1 MDEHDEERARL
12 ELAMAGTLLGL
23 CDWDM
28 VSGQTVFN
36 ERWAENLG
44 YSLDE
49 LQPTTIDTWMAFAH
63 PDDLAGAMGAA
74 IQAHI
79 SGDTDHCDVEARM
92 RHRDGHWVWLHYR
105 GKIVERADDG
115 TPLRMVGTH
124 EDITERVERE
134 RSLREAGSIFRNSLE
149 GIAMM
154 DADEVITSV
163 NPAFATITGWPAG
176 EVIGVSLNDIRTH
189 STDPA
194 ESARLR
200 EIARSETGL
209 RVQRDFLR
217 PDGTAVPVLL
227 SVNRVL
233 DNRGEITGFVAQLAD
248 LGERIQQEQDRL
260 DRVLFFDQNTGLPN
274 RRSFRD
280 QLTVEL
286 RSLRMTPRTS
296 ALLLLNLDGFKSI
309 SDAFGHEAG
318 ELVMAIISDRLRSRL
333 QPSDIIARVS
343 DDEFAILLG
352 GILSL
357 EGAESMAQSLLDA
370 LADVCHVPG
379 AGDVYVTACIGVL
392 ALPEGAATAEQ
403 ALQRATAALHAA
415 KSAGPGSLRHHV
427 ENFVAE
433 TRARFVRVA
442 QLRQGWLD
450 GEFRLDYQPFYEV
463 STGELK
469 GAEALMRWKS
479 SLLGPVPPS
488 EFIPIAEEVG
498 MIGQLGSW
506 AIEEACRQGAA
517 WRRDGLDLRVS
528 VNVSAQQLLTDGFVS
543 LVQNALTEWHLP
555 ADRLILELTE
565 STLLNAPG
573 DAIEIL
579 TQLGAMDVRLA
590 IDDFGTGYSSFAYLR
605 KYPLDKLKIDRSF
618 IVDLE
623 ERPDARSIVAAI
635 IDMGHHLDLMVLAE
649 GVETHGQLEILRD
662 LGCDFYQGFLSS
674 PAVSAQAL
682 LALAQAD

>member
-1 MDEHDEERARL
+1 MDEQGEERARL
-12 ELAMAGTLLGL
+12 EWAMAGTRLGL
-23 CDWDM
+23 WDWDM
-28 VSGQTVFN
+28 VSGLTVFN
-36 ERWAENLG
+36 ERWAEIVG
-44 YSLDE
+44 YTLDE

-63 PDDLAGAMGAA
+63 PDDLAGSSAA

-79 SGDTDHCDVEARM
+79 SGDADHYDVEARM
-92 RHRDGHWVWLHYR
+92 RHRDGHWVWVHDR
-105 GKIVERADDG
+105 GQIVERADDG

-163 NPAFATITGWPAG
+163 NPAFTTITGWPAG

-209 RVQRDFLR
+209 RVQRNFLG
-217 PDGTAVPVLL
+217 PDGTQVPVLL

-248 LGERIQQEQDRL
+248 LGERIQQEQERL
-260 DRVLFFDQNTGLPN
+260 DRVLYFDQTTGLPN

-286 RSLRMTPRTS
+286 RSLRMTHRTS

-309 SDAFGHEAG
+309 NDAFGHEAG
-318 ELVMAIISDRLRSRL
+318 ELVMAIIADRLRSRL
-333 QPSDIIARVS
+333 QPSDAIARVS
-343 DDEFAILLG
+343 GDEFAILLG

-357 EGAESMAQSLLDA
+357 EGAESTAQSLLDA

-379 AGDVYVTACIGVL
+379 AGDVYVTACIGAL

-427 ENFVAE
+427 EDFVAAKRE
-433 TRARFVRVA
+433 RVVRAA

-450 GEFRLDYQPFYEV
+450 GEFRLDYQPFYEI

-469 GAEALMRWKS
+469 GAEALMRWNS

-488 EFIPIAEEVG
+488 EFIPLAEEVG
-498 MIGQLGSW
+498 LIGQLGSW
-506 AIEEACRQGAA
+506 AIEEACRQAAA
-517 WRRDGLDLRVS
+517 WRRDGLDICVS
-528 VNVSAQQLLTDGFVS
+528 VNVSAQQFVTDGFVS
-543 LVQNALTEWHLP
+543 LVRNALTEWHLP

-579 TQLGAMDVRLA
+579 TQLGAMGVRLA

-635 IDMGHHLDLMVLAE
+635 IDMGHHLGLMVLAE
-649 GVETHGQLEILRD
+649 GVETHGQLEILGD
-662 LGCDFYQGFLSS
+662 LECNLYQGFLTS

-682 LALAQAD
+682 RALAQAD

>member
-23 CDWDM
+23 WDWDM

-36 ERWAENLG
+36 ERWAEIVG

-63 PDDLAGAMGAA
+63 PDDLAGSNAA

-79 SGDTDHCDVEARM
+79 SGDTDHYDVEARM
-92 RHRDGHWVWLHYR
+92 RHRDGHWVWVHDR

-115 TPLRMVGTH
+115 TPLRMVGTS

-163 NPAFATITGWPAG
+163 NPAFATITGRPAG

-227 SVNRVL
+227 SVSRVL

-248 LGERIQQEQDRL
+248 LGEQIQQEQDRL

-415 KSAGPGSLRHHV
+415 KNAGPGSLRHHV

-528 VNVSAQQLLTDGFVS
+528 VNVSAQQLVTDGFVS

>member
-1 MDEHDEERARL
+1 MT
-12 ELAMAGTLLGL
+12 GTRLGL
-23 CDWDM
+23 WDWDM

-36 ERWAENLG
+36 ERWAEIVG

-63 PDDLAGAMGAA
+63 PDDLAGSSAA

-79 SGDTDHCDVEARM
+79 SGDADHYDVEARM
-92 RHRDGHWVWLHYR
+92 RHRDGHWVWVHDR
-105 GKIVERADDG
+105 GRIVERADDG

-163 NPAFATITGWPAG
+163 NPAFTTITGWPAG
-176 EVIGVSLNDIRTH
+176 EVKGVSLNDIRTH

-209 RVQRDFLR
+209 RVQRNFLG
-217 PDGTAVPVLL
+217 PDGTQVPVLL
-227 SVNRVL
+227 SVSRVL

-260 DRVLFFDQNTGLPN
+260 DRVLYFDQTTGLAN

-286 RSLRMTPRTS
+286 RSLRMTRRTS
-296 ALLLLNLDGFKSI
+296 ALLLLDLDGFKSI
-309 SDAFGHEAG
+309 NDAFGHEAG
-318 ELVMAIISDRLRSRL
+318 ELVMTIIADRLRSRL
-333 QPSDIIARVS
+333 QPSDVIARVS
-343 DDEFAILLG
+343 GDEFAILLG

-379 AGDVYVTACIGVL
+379 AGDVYVTACIGAL

-427 ENFVAE
+427 EDFVAE
-433 TRARFVRVA
+433 TRERVVRVA

-469 GAEALMRWKS
+469 GAEALMRWNS
-479 SLLGPVPPS
+479 SLLGNVPPS
-488 EFIPIAEEVG
+488 EFIPLAEEVG
-498 MIGQLGSW
+498 LIGQLGAW

-528 VNVSAQQLLTDGFVS
+528 VNVSAQQLVTDGFVS
-543 LVQNALTEWHLP
+543 LVQNALTEWNLP

-579 TQLGAMDVRLA
+579 AQLGAMGVRLA

-618 IVDLE
+618 IVDLA

-635 IDMGHHLDLMVLAE
+635 IDLGHHLDLMVLAE
-649 GVETHGQLEILRD
+649 GVETHGQLEILGD
-662 LGCDFYQGFLSS
+662 LGCDLYQGFLSS

>member
-1 MDEHDEERARL
+1 MDEQGEERARL
-12 ELAMAGTLLGL
+12 EWAMAGTRLGL
-23 CDWDM
+23 WDWDM
-28 VSGQTVFN
+28 VSGLTVFN
-36 ERWAENLG
+36 ERWAEIVG
-44 YSLDE
+44 YTLDE

-63 PDDLAGAMGAA
+63 PDDLAGSSAA

-79 SGDTDHCDVEARM
+79 SGDADHYDVEARM
-92 RHRDGHWVWLHYR
+92 RHRDGHWVWVHDR
-105 GKIVERADDG
+105 GQIVERADDG

-163 NPAFATITGWPAG
+163 NPAFTTITGWPAG

-209 RVQRDFLR
+209 RVQRNFLG
-217 PDGTAVPVLL
+217 PDGTQVPVLL

-233 DNRGEITGFVAQLAD
+233 DNRGETTGFVAQLAD
-248 LGERIQQEQDRL
+248 LGERIQQEQERL
-260 DRVLFFDQNTGLPN
+260 DRVLYFDQTTGLPN

-286 RSLRMTPRTS
+286 RSLRMTHRTS

-309 SDAFGHEAG
+309 NDAFGHEAG
-318 ELVMAIISDRLRSRL
+318 ELVMAIIADRLRSRL
-333 QPSDIIARVS
+333 QPSDAIARVS
-343 DDEFAILLG
+343 GDEFAILLG

-357 EGAESMAQSLLDA
+357 EGAESTAQSLLDA

-379 AGDVYVTACIGVL
+379 AGDVYVTACIGAL

-427 ENFVAE
+427 EDFVAAKRE
-433 TRARFVRVA
+433 RVVRAA

-450 GEFRLDYQPFYEV
+450 GEFRLDYQPFYEI

-469 GAEALMRWKS
+469 GSEALMRWNS

-488 EFIPIAEEVG
+488 EFIPLAEEVG
-498 MIGQLGSW
+498 LIGQLGSW
-506 AIEEACRQGAA
+506 AIEEACRQAAA
-517 WRRDGLDLRVS
+517 WRRDGLDICVS
-528 VNVSAQQLLTDGFVS
+528 VNVSAQQFVTDGFVS
-543 LVQNALTEWHLP
+543 LVRNALTEWHLP

-579 TQLGAMDVRLA
+579 TQLGAMGVRLA

-635 IDMGHHLDLMVLAE
+635 IDMGHHLGLMVLAE
-649 GVETHGQLEILRD
+649 GVETHGQLEILGD
-662 LGCDFYQGFLSS
+662 LECNLYQGFLTS

-682 LALAQAD
+682 RALAQAD

>member
-1 MDEHDEERARL
+1 MDEQGEERARL
-12 ELAMAGTLLGL
+12 EWAMAGTRLGL
-23 CDWDM
+23 WDWDM
-28 VSGQTVFN
+28 VSGLTVFN
-36 ERWAENLG
+36 ERWAEIVG
-44 YSLDE
+44 YTLDE

-63 PDDLAGAMGAA
+63 PDDLAGSSAA

-79 SGDTDHCDVEARM
+79 SGDADHYDVEARM
-92 RHRDGHWVWLHYR
+92 RHRDGHWVWVHDR
-105 GKIVERADDG
+105 GQIVERADDG

-163 NPAFATITGWPAG
+163 NPAFTTITGWPAG

-209 RVQRDFLR
+209 RVQRNFLG
-217 PDGTAVPVLL
+217 PDGTQVPVLL

-233 DNRGEITGFVAQLAD
+233 DNRGETTGFVAQLAD
-248 LGERIQQEQDRL
+248 LGERIQQEQERL
-260 DRVLFFDQNTGLPN
+260 DRVLYFDQTTGLPN

-286 RSLRMTPRTS
+286 RSLRMTHRTS

-309 SDAFGHEAG
+309 NDAFGHEAG
-318 ELVMAIISDRLRSRL
+318 ELVMAIIADRLRSRL
-333 QPSDIIARVS
+333 QPSDAIARVS
-343 DDEFAILLG
+343 GDEFAILLG

-357 EGAESMAQSLLDA
+357 EGAESTAQSLLDA

-379 AGDVYVTACIGVL
+379 AGDVYVTACIGAL

-427 ENFVAE
+427 EDFVAAKRE
-433 TRARFVRVA
+433 RVVRAA

-450 GEFRLDYQPFYEV
+450 GEFRLDYQPFYEI

-469 GAEALMRWKS
+469 GAEALMRWNS

-488 EFIPIAEEVG
+488 EFIPLAEEVG
-498 MIGQLGSW
+498 LIGQLGSW
-506 AIEEACRQGAA
+506 AIEEACRQAAA
-517 WRRDGLDLRVS
+517 WRRDGLDICVS
-528 VNVSAQQLLTDGFVS
+528 VNVSAQQFVTDGFVS
-543 LVQNALTEWHLP
+543 LVRNALTEWHLP

-579 TQLGAMDVRLA
+579 TQLGAMGVRLA

-635 IDMGHHLDLMVLAE
+635 IDMGHHLGLMVLAE
-649 GVETHGQLEILRD
+649 GVETHGQLEILGD
-662 LGCDFYQGFLSS
+662 LECNLYQGFLTS

-682 LALAQAD
+682 RALAQAD

>member
-1 MDEHDEERARL
+1 MDEYGEERARL
-12 ELAMAGTLLGL
+12 ELAMAGTRLGL
-23 CDWDM
+23 WDWDM

-36 ERWAENLG
+36 ERWAEIVG
-44 YSLDE
+44 YTLDE
-49 LQPTTIDTWMAFAH
+49 LQPTTIETWMAFAH
-63 PDDLAGAMGAA
+63 PDDLAGSNAA
-74 IQAHI
+74 IQAHTA
-79 SGDTDHCDVEARM
+79 GDADHYDVEARM
-92 RHRDGHWVWLHYR
+92 RHRDGHWVWVHDR
-105 GKIVERADDG
+105 GQIVERADDG

-163 NPAFATITGWPAG
+163 NPAFTTITGWPAG
-176 EVIGVSLNDIRTH
+176 EIVGVSLNDIRTH

-200 EIARSETGL
+200 EITRSETGL

-217 PDGTAVPVLL
+217 PDGTQVPVLL
-227 SVNRVL
+227 SVSRVL

-248 LGERIQQEQDRL
+248 LGERVQQEQERL
-260 DRVLFFDQNTGLPN
+260 DRVLYFDQTTGLPN

-286 RSLRMTPRTS
+286 RSLRMTHRTS

-309 SDAFGHEAG
+309 NDAFGHEAG

-333 QPSDIIARVS
+333 QPSDVIARVAG
-343 DDEFAILLG
+343 DEFAILLG

-357 EGAESMAQSLLDA
+357 EGAESTAQALLDA

-379 AGDVYVTACIGVL
+379 AGDVYVTACVGAL

-427 ENFVAE
+427 EDFVAE
-433 TRARFVRVA
+433 TRERVVRVA

-469 GAEALMRWKS
+469 GAEALMRWNS

-498 MIGQLGSW
+498 LIGQLGSW

-517 WRRDGLDLRVS
+517 WRRDGLDLCVS
-528 VNVSAQQLLTDGFVS
+528 VNVSAQQLVTDGFVS
-543 LVQNALTEWHLP
+543 LVQHALAERHLP
-555 ADRLILELTE
+555 ADRIILELTE

-579 TQLGAMDVRLA
+579 TQLGAMGVRLA

-605 KYPLDKLKIDRSF
+605 KYPLDTLKIDRSF

-649 GVETHGQLEILRD
+649 GVETHGQLEILGD
-662 LGCDFYQGFLSS
+662 LGCDLYQGFLSS

>member
-1 MDEHDEERARL
+1 VDEHGEERARL

-23 CDWDM
+23 WDWDM

-36 ERWAENLG
+36 ERWAEIVG

-63 PDDLAGAMGAA
+63 PDDLAGSNAA

-79 SGDTDHCDVEARM
+79 SGDTDHYDVEARM
-92 RHRDGHWVWLHYR
+92 RHRDGHWVWVHDR
-105 GKIVERADDG
+105 GKIAERADDG

-163 NPAFATITGWPAG
+163 NPAFATITGWPAS

-217 PDGTAVPVLL
+217 PDGTVVPVLL

-415 KSAGPGSLRHHV
+415 KNAGPGSLRHHV

-498 MIGQLGSW
+498 LIGQLGSW

-528 VNVSAQQLLTDGFVS
+528 VNVSAQQLVTDGFVS

>member
-23 CDWDM
+23 WDWDM

-36 ERWAENLG
+36 ERWAEIVG

-63 PDDLAGAMGAA
+63 PDDLAGSNAA

-79 SGDTDHCDVEARM
+79 SGDTDHYDVEARM
-92 RHRDGHWVWLHYR
+92 RHRDGHWVWVHDR

-115 TPLRMVGTH
+115 TPLRMVGTS

-227 SVNRVL
+227 SVSRVL

-248 LGERIQQEQDRL
+248 LGEQIQQEQDRL

-528 VNVSAQQLLTDGFVS
+528 VNVSAQQLVTDGFVS

>member
-1 MDEHDEERARL
+1 MT
-12 ELAMAGTLLGL
+12 GTRLGL
-23 CDWDM
+23 WDWDM

-36 ERWAENLG
+36 ERWAEIVG

-63 PDDLAGAMGAA
+63 PDDLAGSSAA

-79 SGDTDHCDVEARM
+79 SGDADHYDVEARM
-92 RHRDGHWVWLHYR
+92 RHRDGHWVWVHDR
-105 GKIVERADDG
+105 GQIVERADDG

-163 NPAFATITGWPAG
+163 NPAFTTITGWPAG
-176 EVIGVSLNDIRTH
+176 EVKGVSLNDIRTH

-200 EIARSETGL
+200 EMARSKTGL

-217 PDGTAVPVLL
+217 PDGTQVPVLL

-260 DRVLFFDQNTGLPN
+260 DRVLYFDQTTGLPN

-286 RSLRMTPRTS
+286 RSLRMTRRTS

-309 SDAFGHEAG
+309 NDAFGHEAG
-318 ELVMAIISDRLRSRL
+318 ELVMTIIADRLRSRL
-333 QPSDIIARVS
+333 QPSDVIARVS
-343 DDEFAILLG
+343 GDEFAILLG

-379 AGDVYVTACIGVL
+379 AGDVYVTACIGAL

-427 ENFVAE
+427 EDFVAE
-433 TRARFVRVA
+433 TRERVVRVA

-469 GAEALMRWKS
+469 GAEALMRWNS
-479 SLLGPVPPS
+479 SLLGNVPPS
-488 EFIPIAEEVG
+488 EFIPLAEEVG
-498 MIGQLGSW
+498 LIGQLGAW

-528 VNVSAQQLLTDGFVS
+528 VNVSAQQLVTDGFVS
-543 LVQNALTEWHLP
+543 LVQNALTEWNLP

-579 TQLGAMDVRLA
+579 AQLGAMGVRLA

-649 GVETHGQLEILRD
+649 GVETHGQLEILGD
-662 LGCDFYQGFLSS
+662 LGCDLYQGFLSS

>member
-23 CDWDM
+23 WDWDM

-36 ERWAENLG
+36 ERWAEIVG

-63 PDDLAGAMGAA
+63 PDDLAGSNAA

-79 SGDTDHCDVEARM
+79 SGDTDHYDVEARM
-92 RHRDGHWVWLHYR
+92 RHRDGHWVWVHDR

-115 TPLRMVGTH
+115 TPLRMVGTS

-163 NPAFATITGWPAG
+163 NPAFATITGRPAG

-227 SVNRVL
+227 SVSRVL

-248 LGERIQQEQDRL
+248 LGEQIQQEQDRL

-528 VNVSAQQLLTDGFVS
+528 VNVSAQQLVTDGFVS

>member
-1 MDEHDEERARL
+1 MDEQGEERARL
-12 ELAMAGTLLGL
+12 EWAMAGTRLGL
-23 CDWDM
+23 WDWDM
-28 VSGQTVFN
+28 VSGLTVFN
-36 ERWAENLG
+36 ERWAEIVG
-44 YSLDE
+44 YTLDE

-63 PDDLAGAMGAA
+63 PDDLAGSSAA

-79 SGDTDHCDVEARM
+79 SGDADHYDVEARM
-92 RHRDGHWVWLHYR
+92 RHRDGHWVWVHDR
-105 GKIVERADDG
+105 GQIVERADDG

-163 NPAFATITGWPAG
+163 NPAFTTITGWPAG

-209 RVQRDFLR
+209 RVQRNFLG
-217 PDGTAVPVLL
+217 PDGTQVPVLL

-233 DNRGEITGFVAQLAD
+233 DNRGETTGFVAQLAD
-248 LGERIQQEQDRL
+248 LGERIQQEQERL
-260 DRVLFFDQNTGLPN
+260 DRVLYFDQTTGLPN

-286 RSLRMTPRTS
+286 RSLRMTHRTS

-309 SDAFGHEAG
+309 NDAFGHEAG

-333 QPSDIIARVS
+333 QPSDAIARVS
-343 DDEFAILLG
+343 GDEFAILLG

-357 EGAESMAQSLLDA
+357 EGAESTAQSLLDA

-379 AGDVYVTACIGVL
+379 AGDVYVTACIGAL

-427 ENFVAE
+427 EDFVAAKRE
-433 TRARFVRVA
+433 RVVRAA

-450 GEFRLDYQPFYEV
+450 GEFRLDYQPFYEI

-469 GAEALMRWKS
+469 GAEALMRWNS

-488 EFIPIAEEVG
+488 EFIPLAEEVG
-498 MIGQLGSW
+498 LIGQLGSW
-506 AIEEACRQGAA
+506 AIEEACRQAAA
-517 WRRDGLDLRVS
+517 WRRDGLDICVS
-528 VNVSAQQLLTDGFVS
+528 VNVSAQQFVTDGFVS
-543 LVQNALTEWHLP
+543 LVRNALTEWHLP

-579 TQLGAMDVRLA
+579 TQLGAMGVRLA

-635 IDMGHHLDLMVLAE
+635 IDMGHHLGLMVLAE
-649 GVETHGQLEILRD
+649 GVETHGQLEILGD
-662 LGCDFYQGFLSS
+662 LECNLYQGFLTS

-682 LALAQAD
+682 RALAQAD

>member
-1 MDEHDEERARL
+1 MDKHDEERARL

-23 CDWDM
+23 WDWDM

-36 ERWAENLG
+36 ERWAEIVG

-63 PDDLAGAMGAA
+63 PDDLAGSNAA

-79 SGDTDHCDVEARM
+79 SGDTDHYDVEARM
-92 RHRDGHWVWLHYR
+92 RHRDGHWVWVHDR

-115 TPLRMVGTH
+115 TPLRMVGTS

-227 SVNRVL
+227 SVSRVL

-248 LGERIQQEQDRL
+248 LGEQIQQEQDRL

-528 VNVSAQQLLTDGFVS
+528 VNVSAQQLVTDGFVS